1 MEKEA
6 GPQKTLL
13 TRPQSSNGITIT
25 GRQWHVAWDFFACP
39 VVLVGG
45 QANKGIVQHRLVNRR
60 DYQNKAIP
68 DCLQYQGIGPWPWE
82 QARAGALPAAQL

>member
-45 QANKGIVQHRLVNRR
+45 QANKGIVQRGA
-60 DYQNKAIP
+60 DQQS
-68 DCLQYQGIGPWPWE
+68 LQICT
-82 QARAGALPAAQL
+82 A